1 MGVELWHCGTVWV
14 GLKLLISLILELI
27 IHHSLYCICIPSLDP
42 KYLHKYIYFSEIKTY
57 QAAKCFF
64 LFAHETSNNM
74 LITSNNML
82 ITSNNM
88 LTISHSSSVESV
100 LQMLIKQNRKHS
112 KIAGLRAC

>member
-1 MGVELWHCGTVWV
+1 
-14 GLKLLISLILELI
+14 
-27 IHHSLYCICIPSLDP
+27 
-42 KYLHKYIYFSEIKTY
+42 
-57 QAAKCFF
+57 
-64 LFAHETSNNM
+64 M

>member
-74 LITSNNML
+74 L
-82 ITSNNM
+82 
-88 LTISHSSSVESV
+88 TISHSSSVESVESV
-100 LQMLIKQNRKHS
+100 LQMLIKQNRKQS